1 MKGRFYFKCPDKHGV
16 FVPLR
21 KVSPVQGLFREK
33 IKKRLESITSIEDN
47 KEDEDKEEE
56 EEEVLDKE
64 TEDDMR
70 ITVRSFKAP
79 QRIPTTT
86 HEDET
91 HHHSARKETSSPR
104 LIKTTNNSCS
114 DSGVESPTEH
124 NSIEIERIINQSH
137 KAHRSPKKNIVVS
150 SFIAESPKKPVLF
163 KSFDEDSGQQSELP
177 TNSVDDALSKDIL
190 NKTKVSKETT
200 VNNDY
205 IATPVKLS
213 IDSNG
218 ALSVDVFVKEAN
230 SRPSS
235 DKPSS
240 DETSLLKTTTKL
252 TTPQNK
258 KLDST
263 GKSKNKTTNLSIDD
277 DGNDEEDGTT
287 KIPLRVSE
295 AAKLFES
302 KNRNSTDVNNKKEAK
317 TSPSSSSSSSSQKQ
331 SSIKPTTTSPVKRIS
346 RLSTPTSTTTSKLRQ
361 PTVPLTRTNST
372 RRKASFSS
380 TTEFSSSPSPS
391 SRTSLRLSSS
401 KSPSVKAS
409 SVIQRRSSTKKSDTT
424 VYKGKV
430 FYVLVFF
437 FFIFFYYSFR
447 NRFITKYNVLFC
459 VLCVKRLTQ
468 CFEIHGGRISCG
480 FKFSQCFESLKSSR
494 FPLITKDL

>member
-56 EEEVLDKE
+56 DEEEVLDKE
-64 TEDDMR
+64 TKDDMR

-177 TNSVDDALSKDIL
+177 LSL
-190 NKTKVSKETT
+190 
-200 VNNDY
+200 
-205 IATPVKLS
+205 
-213 IDSNG
+213 
-218 ALSVDVFVKEAN
+218 
-230 SRPSS
+230 
-235 DKPSS
+235 
-240 DETSLLKTTTKL
+240 
-252 TTPQNK
+252 
-258 KLDST
+258 
-263 GKSKNKTTNLSIDD
+263 
-277 DGNDEEDGTT
+277 
-287 KIPLRVSE
+287 
-295 AAKLFES
+295 
-302 KNRNSTDVNNKKEAK
+302 
-317 TSPSSSSSSSSQKQ
+317 
-331 SSIKPTTTSPVKRIS
+331 
-346 RLSTPTSTTTSKLRQ
+346 
-361 PTVPLTRTNST
+361 
-372 RRKASFSS
+372 
-380 TTEFSSSPSPS
+380 
-391 SRTSLRLSSS
+391 
-401 KSPSVKAS
+401 
-409 SVIQRRSSTKKSDTT
+409 
-424 VYKGKV
+424 
-430 FYVLVFF
+430 
-437 FFIFFYYSFR
+437 
-447 NRFITKYNVLFC
+447 
-459 VLCVKRLTQ
+459 
-468 CFEIHGGRISCG
+468 IHI
-480 FKFSQCFESLKSSR
+480 
-494 FPLITKDL
+494 